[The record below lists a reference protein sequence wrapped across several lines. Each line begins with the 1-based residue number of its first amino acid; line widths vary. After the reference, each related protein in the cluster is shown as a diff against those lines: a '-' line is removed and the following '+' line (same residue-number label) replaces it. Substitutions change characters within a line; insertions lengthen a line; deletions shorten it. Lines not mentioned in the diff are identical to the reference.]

1 MLGVGVL
8 TSVLKHPEIHRYLI
22 LREQPGIQYMIKF
35 IFIIYTSPLA
45 LQALL
50 RPWAMWMYRK
60 MTKAFRMKLNKRLLR
75 KGGQLV
81 RKYLDKHGR
90 TRVSV
95 PYWSNMQ
102 HVYRCNLIWNVLTQ
116 KKQFAIMLA
125 KARNPIYEGFTRIS
139 KSLWGGDCKATS
151 IPHGTWFANSFYKY
165 MPAGCHSG
173 ICLCNLVE
181 NSHHDIRYLD
191 RSCK

>member
-35 IFIIYTSPLA
+35 IFIIIYIYYTSPLA

-81 RKYLDKHGR
+81 RKHLDKHGR

-102 HVYRCNLIWNVLTQ
+102 HVYRCNLIWNVLIQ
-116 KKQFAIMLA
+116 KKAICYHA
-125 KARNPIYEGFTRIS
+125 S
-139 KSLWGGDCKATS
+139 
-151 IPHGTWFANSFYKY
+151 
-165 MPAGCHSG
+165 
-173 ICLCNLVE
+173 
-181 NSHHDIRYLD
+181 
-191 RSCK
+191 